1 MNRTLWFESLG
12 FPSSDKEVWRGASG
26 WFESAALG
34 LTILLSGC
42 SGLAPQYDF
51 KPVTPKVMTLND
63 PVDPSPRSAGA
74 IYQAGRDMRLFEDR
88 TARRVG
94 DTVVIRLVENT
105 AATKSAKTGVE
116 KSSDISLANPIIFG
130 ASFGNP
136 ALAAAKNNYATTI
149 TGERKLGGEGSSDQ
163 SNSLTGDVSAVV
175 VGVYPNG
182 NMAIRGEK
190 ILTLNQGEEVVQI
203 SGVIRAEDIGAN
215 NIISSNRVADARIT
229 YAGNGTLADANTVGW
244 LGRFFLSPLWPF

>member
-1 MNRTLWFESLG
+1 MNRI
-12 FPSSDKEVWRGASG
+12 
-26 WFESAALG
+26 AALAVI
-34 LTILLSGC
+34 LLLSGC

-74 IYQAGRDMRLFEDR
+74 IYQTGRDMRLFEDR

-105 AATKSAKTGVE
+105 AATKSAKTGI
-116 KSSDISLANPIIFG
+116 KKDSDISLPNPVLFG
-130 ASFGNP
+130 APVSAGLSNLEVS
-136 ALAAAKNNYATTI
+136 ALKENREL
-149 TGERKLGGEGSSDQ
+149 TGEGKSDQ

-175 VGVYPNG
+175 VGIYPNG

-190 ILTLNQGEEVVQI
+190 MLTLNQGEEVLQI
-203 SGVIRAEDIGAN
+203 SGVIRPEDIAPN
-215 NIISSNRVADARIT
+215 NIISSNRVADAKIT
-229 YAGNGTLADANTVGW
+229 YAGNGVLADANTAGW
-244 LGRFFLSPLWPF
+244 LSRFFLSPLWPF